1 MNRKRDERTRR
12 PGSRTARSAFAA
24 ASLLFLASGATGLAY
39 EVIWF
44 KRFAHVWGSSSTAI
58 AAVVA
63 SFLFGLGL
71 GAFVLGRYSDRVSR
85 PLRWYGLSELG
96 IGVLALLALETIRLL
111 WGFTSALEPHIPQ
124 RPVFGFGLRFLI
136 TFLIIGPPCTLM
148 GGTLPFLVRQFTP
161 VRSTLSRSTSWLYAV
176 NTFGA
181 AAGCYVTGFHLLP
194 SLGIL
199 WTNYLTAATSLLIGC
214 ASLIL
219 AGKLSP
225 VPVAKP
231 GGVAETGPQVAS
243 PAGAWITVRLAAAL
257 TGAAALILQITWNR
271 QLAVALGGST
281 YAFTATLFVVLL
293 GIACGS
299 LVVRAAG
306 GSGFET
312 LRRDSRLAAVVA
324 LGVAATTVAG
334 KAAIPWMS
342 AWVGTLPHLR
352 AEQAWNAA
360 ISVGASAI
368 LEFLPALGMGIL
380 FPLCIH
386 LTRGTGGRAGRAI
399 GGIYAWNTAGSLAGA
414 TATAILVFPSGGTS
428 LAVAIAVV
436 LYVASAFLLAASAP
450 PSPSRGRRVAFATP
464 IAVAAGGLGLVLL
477 ALRPADPRATDMG
490 GFLYGPVPTTARE
503 RTRVVSFAEGSSC
516 NVLVTDEGTSRNLR
530 VNGKID
536 ATDGL
541 DMATQLG
548 LAYFPRAYVPDAE
561 RVAIIGFG
569 SGTTA
574 GASLLFP
581 GTGVV
586 CCEIEPAVHRTAE
599 FFSTVNHLTATTPGL
614 TMFFGDGRSYLQ
626 GAGDPFD
633 LIISEPSNPWL
644 AGVSNL
650 FTREFF
656 SVARGRLRE
665 GGVLAQWI
673 QPYGFSISEY
683 AMIVRTLKTVF
694 PHHGLILLGDGQDT
708 ILLASAA
715 PLALDPPALDR
726 LAAVIAETPAIQADL
741 KTYFGTDD
749 LRELLLVHHVL
760 DESGLDRLI
769 AGDPAAT
776 INTDANVRLEFDAP
790 LHLFE
795 GSIPAPAQVPQRILA
810 AIDPSR
816 LSLQSAGLG
825 ITVESP
831 AYLLARGRLDRRQ
844 GRLAAAVEHLSAAK
858 RLDPGRAETYRELAA
873 AHLQSGDTMQAIVDH
888 VDWIAAFPGD
898 ATAEAALGGL
908 YMVAG
913 RTQDAVPHLRAAL
926 ELDSDLASPAN
937 NLAWILATHP
947 DSELRDGAEAV
958 RLAERA
964 CELTGFMQPD
974 CLDTLAAAHAE
985 TGNFAAAERFA
996 REALEIGVGGA
1007 ESRADIERRLDLYVQ
1022 HRSYRAL

>member
-1 MNRKRDERTRR
+1 L
-12 PGSRTARSAFAA
+12 AA

-71 GAFVLGRYSDRVSR
+71 GALVLGRYADRVSR

-96 IGVLALLALETIRLL
+96 IGVLALLALEAIRLL
-111 WGFTSALEPHIPQ
+111 WRFTSALEPHIPEW
-124 RPVFGFGLRFLI
+124 PVLGFGLRFLI
-136 TFLIIGPPCTLM
+136 TLLIIGPPCTLM

-161 VRSTLSRSTSWLYAV
+161 VRSALSRSIAWLYAV

-194 SLGIL
+194 SLGIQ
-199 WTNYLTAATSLLIGC
+199 WTNYLTAATSLLIGG

-219 AGKLSP
+219 AARLAP
-225 VPVAKP
+225 VPVVKP
-231 GGVAETGPQVAS
+231 GGTMETGPQAAVRDAPAHAS
-243 PAGAWITVRLAAAL
+243 SSGGPWITVRLAAAL

-299 LVVRAAG
+299 LVVRATG

-312 LRRDSRLAAVVA
+312 LRRDSRIAAAVA
-324 LGVAATTVAG
+324 LGVAATAVAG
-334 KAAIPWMS
+334 KAALPWMS

-360 ISVGASAI
+360 VSVGASAI

-414 TATAILVFPSGGTS
+414 TATAILVFPAGGTS
-428 LAVAIAVV
+428 LALAIAVG
-436 LYVASAFLLAASAP
+436 LYVAGAFLLAASAP
-450 PSPSRGRRVAFATP
+450 PSPAGGRLGALVTP

-490 GFLYGPVPTTARE
+490 SFLYGPVPTTARE
-503 RTRVVSFAEGSSC
+503 RTRIVSFAEGSSC

-536 ATDGL
+536 ATDGI
-541 DMATQLG
+541 DMVTQLG

-599 FFSTVNHLTATTPGL
+599 LFSAVNHLTATTPGL

-656 SVARGRLRE
+656 LVARERLRDC
-665 GGVLAQWI
+665 GVLAQWI
-673 QPYGFSISEY
+673 QTYGFSISEY

-694 PHHGLILLGDGQDT
+694 PHYGLISLGEGQDT
-708 ILLASAA
+708 ILLASTA
-715 PLALDPPALDR
+715 PLAPDPAALDR
-726 LAAVIAETPAIQADL
+726 LAAVIAGTPAIQADL
-741 KTYFGTDD
+741 ETYFGTDD
-749 LRELLLVHHVL
+749 LRELLLLHHVL

-769 AGDPAAT
+769 AGDAAT
-776 INTDANVRLEFDAP
+776 TVNTDANVRLEFDAP
-790 LHLFE
+790 LHLFQ
-795 GSIPAPAQVPQRILA
+795 GSIPAPDQVPRRILA
-810 AIDPSR
+810 AIDPSHMSR
-816 LSLQSAGLG
+816 QSAGLG
-825 ITVESP
+825 IAVESP

-844 GRLAAAVEHLSAAK
+844 GRLADAVASLSAAR
-858 RLDPGRAETYRELAA
+858 RLDPARAEIYRELAA
-873 AHLQSGDTMQAIVDH
+873 AHLQSGDTTQAIVDH
-888 VDWIAAFPGD
+888 VDWIAAVPGD

-908 YMVAG
+908 YQVAG
-913 RTQDAVPHLRAAL
+913 RTQEAVPHLRAAL
-926 ELDSDLASPAN
+926 ELDPDLASPAN

-947 DSELRDGAEAV
+947 DSKLRDGAEAV

-964 CELTGFMQPD
+964 CELTGFMQSD

-996 REALEIGVGGA
+996 REALEIGGGGA
-1007 ESRADIERRLDLYVQ
+1007 VSRADVERRLALYLQ
-1022 HRSYRAL
+1022 HRSYRTP